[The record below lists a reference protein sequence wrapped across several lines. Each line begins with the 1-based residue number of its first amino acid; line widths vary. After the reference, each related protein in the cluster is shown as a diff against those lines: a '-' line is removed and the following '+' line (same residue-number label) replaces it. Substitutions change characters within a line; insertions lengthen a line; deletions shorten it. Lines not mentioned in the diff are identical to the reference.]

1 MLYPAGRAVDLTS
14 PANPGHVLLESLKM
28 SILRPIQSTKNQSFM
43 EPFPGI
49 TDQKPKEVAKKLEK
63 DLRAIKEIKPQCHI
77 LIKYFTELIKILSS
91 APNDYWHFQ
100 RIYTHDINP
109 NFVTLVKELKA
120 EISSIED
127 NQDILIS
134 NYGSI
139 DSKLLV
145 SRFGFQSANHLLE
158 YWNNIITKLEV

>member
-1 MLYPAGRAVDLTS
+1 
-14 PANPGHVLLESLKM
+14 
-28 SILRPIQSTKNQSFM
+28 M

-49 TDQKPKEVAKKLEK
+49 TDEKPKEVVKKLER
-63 DLRAIKEIKPQCHI
+63 DLRAIKEVKPQCDI

-91 APNDYWHFQ
+91 APNNYWHFP

-109 NFVTLVKELKA
+109 NFVTLVKKLKA
-120 EISSIED
+120 EISSIDD
-127 NQDILIS
+127 NQEILIAI
-134 NYGSI
+134 NGPI